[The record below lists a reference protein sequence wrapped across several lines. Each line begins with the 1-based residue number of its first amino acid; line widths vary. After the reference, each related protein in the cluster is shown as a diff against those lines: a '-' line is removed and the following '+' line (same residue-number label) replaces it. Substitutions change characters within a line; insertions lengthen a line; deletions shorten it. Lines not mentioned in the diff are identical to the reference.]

1 MKRFVRPGLF
11 APLFRLA
18 RLLPL
23 AFILC
28 SALFFAPARAE
39 APSPAPVVQESP
51 ASASEGF
58 EWKDYQDPALERN
71 EGNPVTN
78 TLGFLL
84 KFGLVVGLIYGV
96 AWLYKKGLIP
106 KGLLAVRPGAG
117 TATGRSGMRVID
129 SVPLRG
135 AQSLHVVEVGDRVLV
150 VGSNGRE
157 TLVKLTEWANK
168 RKRFEAL
175 VDDASE
181 GEPELEESDFSE
193 ELESTLRR
201 VINREGGSL

>member
-1 MKRFVRPGLF
+1 MRRLTS
-11 APLFRLA
+11 LSLNLLA
-18 RLLPL
+18 RLPRYLPL
-23 AFILC
+23 ALVLC
-28 SALFFAPARAE
+28 SALFLAP
-39 APSPAPVVQESP
+39 ESALAADP
-51 ASASEGF
+51 TPGLQAATASEGF
-58 EWKDYQDPALERN
+58 EWRDYQDPALERSEPN
-71 EGNPVTN
+71 LLVN
-78 TLGFLL
+78 TVSFLL

-129 SVPLRG
+129 SVALRG

-157 TLVKLTEWANK
+157 TLVKLTEWSGK
-168 RKRFEAL
+168 RPRFEAL
-175 VDDASE
+175 VDEASTQDVEPDASAF
-181 GEPELEESDFSE
+181 SD

-201 VINREGGSL
+201 VIQREGGPL

>member
-1 MKRFVRPGLF
+1 MRPS
-11 APLFRLA
+11 APRSFSLLARLA
-18 RLLPL
+18 RIVPL
-23 AFILC
+23 ALILC
-28 SALFFAPARAE
+28 SALFLAPVHAE
-39 APSPAPVVQESP
+39 EPSPTPVVQASV

-71 EGNPVTN
+71 EGNPLVN
-78 TLGFLL
+78 TLGFLV
-84 KFGLVVGLIYGV
+84 KFGLVVGLIFGV

-150 VGSNGRE
+150 LGSNGKE
-157 TLVKLTEWANK
+157 TLVKLTEWTGK
-168 RKRFEAL
+168 RPRFDAVIDEA
-175 VDDASE
+175 AAPA
-181 GEPELEESDFSE
+181 EPEASDFSS

-201 VINREGGSL
+201 VIEREGGAR

>member
-1 MKRFVRPGLF
+1 MKRSVPAGLF
-11 APLFRLA
+11 APFFRLA

-23 AFILC
+23 ALILC

-39 APSPAPVVQESP
+39 EASPAPVVQESQ
-51 ASASEGF
+51 ASASESF

-71 EGNPVTN
+71 EGNPVVN
-78 TLGFLL
+78 TLSFLI

-96 AWLYKKGLIP
+96 AWLYKKGMIP
-106 KGLLAVRPGAG
+106 QGLLPGRPGAG

-157 TLVKLTEWANK
+157 TLVKLTEWTGK
-168 RKRFEAL
+168 RPRFDSLIDEASMG
-175 VDDASE
+175 AP
-181 GEPELEESDFSE
+181 EPEASDFSE

-201 VINREGGSL
+201 VIQRDGGSL